1 MIIANEISSSSSED
15 PEMEQINVEAP
26 AEEQK
31 SNQTMLS
38 ASSGKRGRKMLPAL
52 WSRIIEVD
60 AE

>member
-1 MIIANEISSSSSED
+1 MIIGNEISSSSSED

-31 SNQTMLS
+31 SNQTMQS
-38 ASSGKRGRKMLPAL
+38 ASSGKRGRKKLPAL